1 MSRSRRRDTQIFSMS
16 FLDVVSCGFGAVIL
30 LLVLA
35 LSLEPVTVK
44 RVTEGLRFDVAE
56 STAARKKH
64 DRETELLMAELA
76 KEEHRRRLEQRA
88 KTHKT
93 TVVAV

>member
-1 MSRSRRRDTQIFSMS
+1 M
-16 FLDVVSCGFGAVIL
+16 IL

-44 RVTEGLRFDVAE
+44 RVTEGLRIDVAE

-64 DRETELLMAELA
+64 DRETELLMVELA
-76 KEEHRRRLEQRA
+76 EQERIA
-88 KTHKT
+88 
-93 TVVAV
+93 AN